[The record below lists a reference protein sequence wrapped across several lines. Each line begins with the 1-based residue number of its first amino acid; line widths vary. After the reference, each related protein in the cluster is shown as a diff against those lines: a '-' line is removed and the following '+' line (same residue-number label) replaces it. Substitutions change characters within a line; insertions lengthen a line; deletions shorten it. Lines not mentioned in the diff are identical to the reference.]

1 MSVTTMLVK
10 DFMTPNPITVGPTE
24 IVEAAVKIMEE
35 RQIGGLPVVDGQ
47 GTVVGMLSEGDLL
60 VREAP
65 LQTPL
70 YMTLLG
76 SIIYF
81 ESPSQ
86 FHQHMKKALGMLVQD
101 VMTANPV
108 TVGPE
113 ASLSHAAQLM
123 LEKKVDRLPVVEEH
137 VLVGILTR
145 HDLVGALK
153 PQAFESEAQN
163 PKREV

>member
-1 MSVTTMLVK
+1 MSVTPSLVK
-10 DFMTPNPITVGPTE
+10 DFMTSTPVTIGRTE
-24 IVEAAVKIMEE
+24 TVEAAVKLMEQH
-35 RQIGGLPVVDGQ
+35 QISGLPVVDEQ
-47 GTVVGMLSEGDLL
+47 GLLVGILSEGDLL

-81 ESPSQ
+81 ESPTQ

-101 VMTANPV
+101 IMTANPV
-108 TVGPE
+108 TVGPDV
-113 ASLSHAAQLM
+113 SLAHAAQLM
-123 LEKKVDRLPVVEEH
+123 LERKVNRLPVVEGNH
-137 VLVGILTR
+137 LIGILTR

-153 PQAFESEAQN
+153 PQAFTAEG
-163 PKREV
+163 

>member
-1 MSVTTMLVK
+1 MSAPTMLVK
-10 DFMTPNPITVGPTE
+10 DFMTSNPITIGRTE
-24 IVEAAVKIMEE
+24 TVESAIKLMEE
-35 RQIGGLPVVDGQ
+35 RQIGGLPVVDEQ
-47 GTVVGMLSEGDLL
+47 GAVVGILSEGDLL

-81 ESPSQ
+81 ESPTQ

-101 VMTANPV
+101 IMTANPITIEPNV
-108 TVGPE
+108 
-113 ASLSHAAQLM
+113 SLSNAAQLM
-123 LEKKVDRLPVVEEH
+123 LERKVDRLPVVEH
-137 VLVGILTR
+137 NLLVGILTR

-153 PQAFESEAQN
+153 SQTFSSEA
-163 PKREV
+163 

>member
-1 MSVTTMLVK
+1 MSVATSLVK
-10 DFMTPNPITVGPTE
+10 DFMTSAPVTIGQTE
-24 IVEAAVKIMEE
+24 TVEAAVKLMEQH
-35 RQIGGLPVVDGQ
+35 QISGLPVVDKQ
-47 GTVVGMLSEGDLL
+47 GRLVGILSEGDLL

-81 ESPSQ
+81 ESPAH

-101 VMTANPV
+101 AMTANPV
-108 TVGPE
+108 TTGPE
-113 ASLSHAAQLM
+113 VSLSHAAQLM
-123 LEKKVDRLPVVEEH
+123 LERKVNRLPVVDGNQ
-137 VLVGILTR
+137 LVGILTR

-153 PQAFESEAQN
+153 P
-163 PKREV
+163 